1 MSVKVLD
8 KKLSLKEYE
17 AHLLSKGIISK
28 IPKRTGKISKELE
41 NFKPLEIKGESLSE
55 SIIKERC

>member
-8 KKLSLKEYE
+8 KKLSPKEYE
-17 AHLLSKGIISK
+17 MYLLSRGIISK
-28 IPKRTGKISKELE
+28 VPKRTGKISKELK

-55 SIIKERC
+55 SIIKERR

>member
-8 KKLSLKEYE
+8 KKLSSKDYE
-17 AHLLSKGIISK
+17 KHLLSKGIISK
-28 IPKRTGKISKELE
+28 VPNRTGKMSEELK

-55 SIIKERC
+55 SIIKERR